1 MRLYGRIYAQDGTY
15 TWTVVQTDST
25 SGNGAVYLT
34 ALVQCLNLN
43 LNESPFYANA
53 GIPAQPSIV
62 QQLFPDYYVSL
73 TQQRYSPYFASLIV
87 SKLPTSTPTYD
98 INATLQNGE
107 RVTEIAV

>member
-1 MRLYGRIYAQDGTY
+1 MRVYGRLYAEDGSY
-15 TWTVVQTDST
+15 TWVVRQTNSIN
-25 SGNGAVYLT
+25 GNADVFLT

-62 QQLFPDYYVSL
+62 QQLFPDFYVSL
-73 TQQRYSPYFASLIV
+73 TQQRYSPYFANLIV

-98 INATLQNGE
+98 INATLQNGQ